1 MSTPALRPSTNPYAT
16 MLTTSLAQMP
26 GVCPQTFTWRRALL
40 GRYQV
45 FHMHWAEAHLRG
57 ANPLKKAVRQVFFL
71 MLLLRL
77 KLTRIPL
84 VQTVHNVEL
93 PQGISRVDRAL
104 LLLTRRWTTLRIRL
118 NDDTEMPAGRAYETI
133 LHGHYRDWFAE
144 YERSAATPGRVAFV
158 GSVRRYKAVPQLA
171 EAFADTTDD
180 KLSLRISGRPSSDE
194 LAAQLQAMA
203 DRDPRI
209 SLCLR
214 TITDAELVEGVTSAA
229 LVVLPYPE
237 MHNSGAAL
245 ATLSVDRPILVPD
258 NPVNRKLADEVGP
271 GWVQLFAAPLAATD
285 LQTAL
290 TAVADPPAAA
300 PDLSQRDWPELAEQH
315 RAAYRRARWLV
326 GRRGD

>member
-1 MSTPALRPSTNPYAT
+1 M
-16 MLTTSLAQMP
+16 
-26 GVCPQTFTWRRALL
+26 
-40 GRYQV
+40 
-45 FHMHWAEAHLRG
+45 RG
-57 ANPLKKAVRQVFFL
+57 ANPLKKAVRQAFFL
-71 MLLLRL
+71 LLLLRL

-104 LLLTRRWTTLRIRL
+104 LVLTRRWTTLRIRL
-118 NDDTEMPAGRAYETI
+118 NDDTEMPAGRPYETI

-144 YERSAATPGRVAFV
+144 YERSATTPGRVAFV

-171 EAFADTTDD
+171 EAFAGTTDD
-180 KLSLRISGRPSSDE
+180 TLSLQISGRPSSDE

-203 DRDPRI
+203 ERDPRI

-214 TITDAELVEGVTSAA
+214 TITDAELVDEVTSAA

-245 ATLSVDRPILVPD
+245 ATLSVDRPVLVPA

-271 GWVQLFAAPLAATD
+271 DWVQLFAAPLSATD
-285 LQTAL
+285 LEAAL
-290 TAVADPPAAA
+290 AAVSEPPATA
-300 PDLSQRDWPELAEQH
+300 PDLSRRDWPRLAEQH
-315 RAAYRRARWLV
+315 REAYRRARWLV
-326 GRRGD
+326 GRRGE